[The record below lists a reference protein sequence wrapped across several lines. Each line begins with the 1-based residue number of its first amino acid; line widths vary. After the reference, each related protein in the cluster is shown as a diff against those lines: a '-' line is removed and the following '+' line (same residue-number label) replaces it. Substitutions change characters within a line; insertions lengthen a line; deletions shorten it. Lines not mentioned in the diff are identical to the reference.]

1 MVVYRLKKSTKH
13 IMAKSI
19 NWNSWVYHTFSYW
32 FLPSFIV
39 QV

>member
-19 NWNSWVYHTFSYW
+19 NWNS
-32 FLPSFIV
+32 
-39 QV
+39 